1 MRHLGDRNFTKE
13 WLSAG
18 LRADRQPRARN
29 AFCFDAYPELAE
41 CVVGM
46 GDVVYRPFNLDPTE
60 RFCIAALAQVTKPTN
75 IFEFGTYDGTTTLL
89 LARAAPEARI
99 TTLDLPPDVVGE
111 LDLTAEQQLSLVGGV
126 GSKFRDEPERSRITQ
141 LLGDS
146 RTFDFAAYENQ
157 MGLILVD
164 GSHDYDCVRSDS
176 ENALRMLAPGG
187 MIIWDDYTPLWR
199 AVVRAV
205 DELSESRGFALTRL
219 VPTELV
225 VYDSSRAVSAS

>member
-1 MRHLGDRNFTKE
+1 MRHLRDRSFAKE

-18 LRADRQPRARN
+18 LRADWQPKARSR
-29 AFCFDAYPELAE
+29 FCFEAYPELAE
-41 CVVGM
+41 CVVAM

-75 IFEFGTYDGTTTLL
+75 IFEFGTYDGSTTLL
-89 LARAAPEARI
+89 LARAAPDARI
-99 TTLDLPPDVVGE
+99 TTLDLPPDLVRS
-111 LDLTAEQQLSLVGGV
+111 LDVTAEQHLSLAGGV
-126 GSKFRDEPERSRITQ
+126 GSKFRDEPESSRITQ

-146 RTFDFAAYENQ
+146 RTIDYGAYEHQ

-176 ENALRMLAPGG
+176 ENALKMLAPGG
-187 MIIWDDYTPLWR
+187 MIIWDDYTPQWR

-205 DELSESRGFALTRL
+205 DALSSARGLELTRL

-225 VYDSSRAVSAS
+225 VYDSSRAVARP